1 MIKADDRQFV
11 QTGESL
17 FLLHLSLFRRLSSSI
32 KYIIP
37 ICIVICTL
45 CFGACEE
52 SSAYR
57 RIKTRRVIRRRR
69 KTHVVADA
77 PITLGLTKLKHDTMP
92 KADFTQALAQTL
104 RPEMMNEV
112 FNLVRVKDGDTIVL
126 SGPSGEYTVRLLG
139 INTPEMRD
147 SRPLVRY
154 FAEQAK
160 SFVIKQLDGK
170 KILLGLDPI
179 NKRKHHTDSFGRL
192 LAYVYT
198 ADDSTHINAEIIR
211 QGYGFSFVKYPCM
224 FTDYFSALER
234 EARSNK
240 LGLWHDQLN

>member
-1 MIKADDRQFV
+1 M
-11 QTGESL
+11 
-17 FLLHLSLFRRLSSSI
+17 
-32 KYIIP
+32 
-37 ICIVICTL
+37 
-45 CFGACEE
+45 
-52 SSAYR
+52 
-57 RIKTRRVIRRRR
+57 
-69 KTHVVADA
+69 VADA

-224 FTDYFSALER
+224 FTDYFSMLET
-234 EARSNK
+234 EARLSK
-240 LGLWHDQLN
+240 RGLWNSGE